1 MPYKEDPP
9 KPVDYVVNALLFV
22 PVILLLFMMWLGEK
36 TVWRSR

>member
-22 PVILLLFMMWLGEK
+22 PVSSGVII
-36 TVWRSR
+36 WRNT